1 MLNFFLKNPIS
12 DDPFGNSFL
21 IFFPS
26 IIKKIIGNAVP
37 KAYPITAPIPP
48 HVAADAG
55 PNKIHAP
62 SAEAVRL
69 VLNEKKPIFL
79 FAVK

>member
-1 MLNFFLKNPIS
+1 M
-12 DDPFGNSFL
+12 
-21 IFFPS
+21 
-26 IIKKIIGNAVP
+26 
-37 KAYPITAPIPP
+37 TAPIPP

-55 PNKIHAP
+55 PNNIHAP
-62 SAEAVRL
+62 SAEAIKL